1 MSYRD
6 RQRFMRSEAIQRV
19 LERSYDRAAI
29 GSLND
34 LRRAYE
40 AELAAHGT
48 EIGVKADD
56 LLTGLRDVASQLRA
70 RLPCAVCGDPITDA
84 KRFSRRYCS
93 NRCRQQGYR
102 DRAS

>member
-1 MSYRD
+1 
-6 RQRFMRSEAIQRV
+6 MRGEAIHRV
-19 LERSYDRAAI
+19 LERSHDRAAI
-29 GSLND
+29 GSLAD

-48 EIGVKADD
+48 EIGLKTDE
-56 LLTGLRDVASQLRA
+56 LLTGLQDVASQLRA

-93 NRCRQQGYR
+93 NRCRQQAYR
-102 DRAS
+102 ARAS